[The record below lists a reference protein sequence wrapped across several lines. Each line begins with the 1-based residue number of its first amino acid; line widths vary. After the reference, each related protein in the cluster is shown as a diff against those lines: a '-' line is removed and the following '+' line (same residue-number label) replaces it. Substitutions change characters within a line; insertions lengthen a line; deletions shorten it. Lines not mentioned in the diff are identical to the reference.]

1 MFLYPNAI
9 WIPDHHWTTSEYRK
23 WKKVCYSDV
32 SNTHCTI
39 KLWFFLQHLV
49 AFIDSNTHL
58 YKVIWHQLRFIL
70 LYNTQNIMMI
80 LTPTSPYYYNAPY
93 GSGSANVRNYFRN
106 IATRFSQPISFYWRR
121 RVTNP
126 LKYQIPSTSLTR
138 YQLSCPDRILSLF
151 VYLGRSPSVAPS
163 FDAEKKAQQFKGQ
176 QTVPSSRK
184 VWAWGW
190 RIDRNFEGDRICPGR
205 KRNQSCAKTLG

>member
-1 MFLYPNAI
+1 MAKI
-9 WIPDHHWTTSEYRK
+9 K
-23 WKKVCYSDV
+23 Q
-32 SNTHCTI
+32 SNCRFKT
-39 KLWFFLQHLV
+39 FFKGWMLQV

-121 RVTNP
+121 RVTGSQ
-126 LKYQIPSTSLTR
+126 KYQIPSTSLTR
-138 YQLSCPDRILSLF
+138 YQLSCPDWILLKCLSL
-151 VYLGRSPSVAPS
+151 
-163 FDAEKKAQQFKGQ
+163 
-176 QTVPSSRK
+176 
-184 VWAWGW
+184 
-190 RIDRNFEGDRICPGR
+190 
-205 KRNQSCAKTLG
+205 